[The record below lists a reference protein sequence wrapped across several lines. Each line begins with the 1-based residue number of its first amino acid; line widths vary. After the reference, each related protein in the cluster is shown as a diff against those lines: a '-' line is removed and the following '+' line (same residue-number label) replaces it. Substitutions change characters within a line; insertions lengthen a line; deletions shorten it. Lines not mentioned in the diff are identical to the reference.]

1 MKTIQNLITIAVLST
16 SVFISQSA
24 LCQPF
29 KVSSDDEKKID
40 QLIGKMTLDEKIGQ
54 LIQISGQGELTGPV
68 NQTSDYIAL
77 IREGKLGSML
87 NVCGSN
93 YTRQVQKIAVE
104 QSRLKIPLLF
114 GYDVIHGYKTIF
126 PVPLGEAASWDP
138 AVVERDARIAAIE
151 AAAAGQHWTFAP
163 MVDIARDPRWG
174 RIMEGS
180 GEDTYLGSLL
190 AKARVKGFQGE
201 KLGTGNTILACA
213 KHFAGYGA
221 AEGGRDYNTT
231 DISERRLREVYLPPF
246 KAAADAGCAT
256 FMCAFNEINGI
267 PCSANDVLIRNIL
280 KTEWGFNGMV
290 VSDWGSIR
298 EMISHGNVAN
308 PAEASL
314 LAINAGVDMD
324 MEGNCYA
331 TSLKTLVEQGKV
343 DVKLIDDAA
352 RRVLRMKYA
361 IGLFEDPYRYCNEKA
376 EKDLILSKAHR
387 EAARDAACRSMV
399 LLKNDN
405 QILPLS
411 KNLKSVALI
420 GPLADNG
427 TDIIGNWN
435 AQGKGADAV
444 TVLQGFK
451 NKLGNNTKIIYAK
464 GTDIEGNNRSLFD
477 DAVKAA
483 NEADAVVMVLGESA
497 MMSGEALARMDIS
510 LPGVQRELLEA
521 VLKTGKPLVL
531 VLMNGRPLTLPWENA
546 HVSSIL
552 EAWQPGTEGGNA
564 IADVVFGDY
573 NPSGR
578 LPATFPYSV
587 GQIPI
592 YYNHKNTGRPG
603 NENSRYTSRYID
615 GPFKPLYEFGHG
627 LSYTTFSY
635 SAPQLSKKEINMSDS
650 LEISVTVSNTG
661 KYTGEETTELYFRDL
676 VGSVTRPVRELAG
689 IKKLTLKPGES
700 KQVIFTV
707 SPKMLAFYTHSMKF
721 EAEPGDF
728 SLFIGGTPSTLQEVQ
743 FKLIP

>member
-1 MKTIQNLITIAVLST
+1 MKTTQNLMGIVAFST
-16 SVFISQSA
+16 LILISQFISA
-24 LCQPF
+24 QPF

-40 QLIGKMTLDEKIGQ
+40 QLIGKMTLEEKIGQ

-68 NQTSDYIAL
+68 NQTSDYVTL

-87 NVCGSN
+87 NVCGSG

-126 PVPLGEAASWDP
+126 PVPLAEAASWDP
-138 AVVERDARIAAIE
+138 AVAERDARIAAIE
-151 AAAAGQHWTFAP
+151 ATAAGQHWTFAP

-174 RIMEGS
+174 RIMEGA

-231 DISERRLREVYLPPF
+231 DISDRRLREVYLPPF

-256 FMCAFNEINGI
+256 FMCAFNEINGV

-280 KTEWGFNGMV
+280 KTEWGFKGMV

-308 PAEASL
+308 PTEASL
-314 LAINAGVDMD
+314 LSINAGVDMD

-331 TSLKTLVEQGKV
+331 TSLKNLVEQEKV
-343 DVKLIDDAA
+343 DIKLVDDAV

-361 IGLFEDPYRYCNEKA
+361 MGLFDDPYRYCNDKA

-387 EAARDAACRSMV
+387 DAARDAACRSMV

-405 QILPLS
+405 QVLPLS
-411 KNLKSVALI
+411 KNLKSIALI

-427 TDIIGNWN
+427 NDIIGNWH
-435 AQGKGADAV
+435 AQGKGADAI

-464 GTDIEGNNRSLFD
+464 GADIEGYNRSLFD
-477 DAVKAA
+477 DALKAA
-483 NEADAVVMVLGESA
+483 NQADAVVMVMGESE
-497 MMSGEALARMDIS
+497 MMSGEALARMDIG
-510 LPGVQRELLEA
+510 LPGIQRELVET
-521 VLKTGKPLVL
+521 VLKTGKPIVL
-531 VLMNGRPLTLPWENA
+531 VLMNGRPLTLAWESANIP
-546 HVSSIL
+546 SIL

-564 IADVVFGDY
+564 VADVIFGDY

-603 NENSRYTSRYID
+603 DDNNRYTSRYID
-615 GPFKPLYEFGHG
+615 GPYKPLYEFGHG

-635 SAPQLSKKEINMSDS
+635 SAPQLSKKEISMTDS
-650 LEISVTVSNTG
+650 LEITVTVSNTG
-661 KYTGEETTELYFRDL
+661 KYTGEETTEFYFRDH

-689 IKKLTLKPGES
+689 IKKTTLKPGES
-700 KQVIFTV
+700 KQVSFTV
-707 SPKMLAFYTHSMKF
+707 SSKMLAFYTHSMKF